1 MVARLLVVVVF
12 FYLGGSGLGMDTDTT
27 YYSLS

>member
-1 MVARLLVVVVF
+1 MVARLLVVVF
-12 FYLGGSGLGMDTDTT
+12 FYFGGSGLGMDTDTT